1 VSESGALFRN
11 RRDAGRRLAVRL
23 ARFAGRSDVLV
34 LALPRGGVPV
44 AFEVAAA
51 LEAPLDAF
59 LVRKLGVPGQPELA
73 MGAIASGGLRVLDR
87 RLVERLDISA
97 TEIAAVEARELREL
111 ERRQRAYRDGRTAP
125 AVAGRTL
132 ILVDDGVATGSTLQ
146 AAIQALREE
155 RPAAII
161 AAIPVAPPSAVTPLE
176 ALADEVVCLAT
187 PEPFLAVGRF
197 YDDFDPTSDEE
208 VRGLL
213 ELARARN
220 REGSGRE
227 STGRWRTQRRAP

>member
-1 VSESGALFRN
+1 MSESGALFRN
-11 RRDAGRRLAVRL
+11 RRDAGRRLAARLQRL
-23 ARFAGRSDVLV
+23 ADRSDVFV

-51 LEAPLDAF
+51 LGAPLDVF

-87 RLVERLDISA
+87 HLIEKLDISS
-97 TEIAAVEARELREL
+97 TEIAAVEARALREL
-111 ERRQRAYRDGRTAP
+111 ERRQREYRESRP
-125 AVAGRTL
+125 AAGVAGRTL
-132 ILVDDGVATGSTLQ
+132 ILVDDGVATGSTLK

-155 RPAAII
+155 RPEAII
-161 AAIPVAPPSAVTPLE
+161 AAIPVAPPSAVAPLG

-197 YDDFDPTSDEE
+197 YDDFDPTSDDE

-227 STGRWRTQRRAP
+227 GSGRWRTQRRAP